1 MNNYDFFENQFFW
14 IILDYAGAC
23 PDWKPLSSLW
33 DGCTAVSA
41 GIRRKVCDQMVEWSL
56 CNTPLIKAGDWDAV
70 RATKIPYSEKVSLEF
85 RDHPLKTLQ
94 EFCQTLL
101 SMIPPLLALENQLD
115 LDADLPSHP
124 PTNECE
130 HRWERVL
137 IATGSLNA
145 FMHGY
150 ACSRC
155 GAEKY
160 EDRFDRQ
167 DFDAWNAGKT
177 YRRSK
182 LPPQP
187 QCEIQTTRG
196 HQCIHPCQPGK
207 RMCLRHLNQLKQPY
221 WSLPPYWQKIFD
233 RY

>member
-1 MNNYDFFENQFFW
+1 MDNYDFFENQFFW
-14 IILDYAGAC
+14 ILLDYAGAC
-23 PDWKPLSSLW
+23 RDWELVSSLW
-33 DGCTAVSA
+33 DGRTAVSA
-41 GIRRKVCDQMVEWSL
+41 DTRRKVCDQMVEWGL

-85 RDHPLKTLQ
+85 RDHPRKTLQ

-101 SMIPPLLALENQLD
+101 SMIPPLLALENQRD

-124 PTNECE
+124 PTYECE

-137 IATGSLNA
+137 IATRALYA
-145 FMHGY
+145 QEPGY

-160 EDRFDRQ
+160 EDRIDRQ

-177 YRRSK
+177 YRRPK
-182 LPPQP
+182 LPRQP
-187 QCEIQTTRG
+187 QCNIKTTRG
-196 HQCIHPCQPGK
+196 HQCVHPSRPGK
-207 RMCLRHLNQLKQPY
+207 CICGRHLNHLKHPY
-221 WSLPPYWQKIFD
+221 WRLPAYWQKIFD